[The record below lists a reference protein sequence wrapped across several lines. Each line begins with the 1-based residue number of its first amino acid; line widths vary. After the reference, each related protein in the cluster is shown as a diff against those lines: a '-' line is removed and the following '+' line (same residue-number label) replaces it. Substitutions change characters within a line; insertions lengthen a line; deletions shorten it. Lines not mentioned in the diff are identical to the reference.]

1 MKVRKTSDYL
11 YPIVIEDS
19 WDQKLFI
26 HRWTLE
32 DTEKW
37 NAFVKLL
44 EDIRSEILK
53 GSEGVTDE

>member
-1 MKVRKTSDYL
+1 MKVRKTSDEL
-11 YPIVIEDS
+11 YPMEIEDS

-32 DTEKW
+32 DIEKW

-44 EDIRSEILK
+44 EDVREEILK
-53 GSEGVTDE
+53 ESYE